1 MDGHGRGCGGGELS
15 RHQKKP
21 VLARGARVARVEAK
35 LSLLGARNFDDDAL
49 DGFDFAVL
57 VNASATPVSAQQASA
72 SVTVSVP
79 GPAL

>member
-1 MDGHGRGCGGGELS
+1 M
-15 RHQKKP
+15 
-21 VLARGARVARVEAK
+21 ARVEAK